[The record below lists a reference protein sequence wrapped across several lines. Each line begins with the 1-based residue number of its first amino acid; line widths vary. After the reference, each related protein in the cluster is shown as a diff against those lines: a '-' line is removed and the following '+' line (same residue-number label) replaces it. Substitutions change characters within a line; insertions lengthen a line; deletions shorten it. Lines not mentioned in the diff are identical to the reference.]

1 MHTDHVKMLYD
12 ISELN
17 NLFTESISIESFL
30 QKIVQMVAGHVNAD
44 VCSIYLYNESDK
56 ELVLKATVGL
66 KSDSV
71 NRVKLKLG
79 EGLVGLS
86 LLNRIPVCEKCA
98 EENPNFKFYPGI
110 NEEFFKSF
118 LAVPIVRGNIRIGV
132 MVVQRSEGKEFAE
145 QDILALRATAS
156 QLASMIE
163 NIKYIMSPGQKVY
176 ESEEET
182 NPEDLKFIKGRAGSA
197 GYAYSNVVISNKDE
211 SSDFTQYLNTE
222 EHYTIKQFD
231 AALKTTEIQMENL
244 QEKVEEKLEDA
255 ASLIFSAHLLM
266 LKDTSFTGSMRK
278 LIEKGEE
285 PLKAILRIYYD
296 YRDIFRNSP
305 SLLIREKVQDVED
318 ITKRI
323 INNLMQ
329 KDADVAGYSGR
340 IAVVRDILPSELL
353 AMSAENI
360 KGAILVSGGVTSHVS
375 ILARSLG
382 IPLVIADKPEL
393 LKLSSDT
400 KVLIDADLGNIYVNP
415 AEDIVESFER
425 KKKDK
430 GKIYSHELLSS
441 PSRTSDGKR
450 IYVMANLNLLSDLKN
465 IRQINNDGI
474 GLYRTEFPFII
485 RNNFPSEEEQFF
497 IYGKL
502 VSDMGDKPVTFRTL
516 DIGGDKILSYYRIDK
531 EENPFLGMRS
541 IRFSLSHRE
550 IFKQQIRAILRAGYE
565 YRIKLMFPMISSID
579 EFLLAKELV
588 HECIAELGK
597 EGFEHNSSPETGIMV
612 EIPSIVNI
620 IEAMAEEADFFS
632 IGTNDLIQYTLA
644 VDRTNEKVADLYIPH
659 HPAIL
664 KSLKRITDAGIK
676 SGIDVSICG
685 DMASDVRY
693 IPFLIGIGISV
704 LSVDSGYLPKVKSVI
719 SKLSFKEAETFANE
733 LLSKNRISEIDE
745 VIKSHNT
752 RLYGSELF
760 AE

>member
-17 NLFTESISIESFL
+17 NLFAESISIESFL
-30 QKIVQMVAGHVNAD
+30 QKIVQMVADHVNAE
-44 VCSIYLYNESDK
+44 VCSIYMYNESDK

-66 KSDSV
+66 KSDSI
-71 NRVKLKLG
+71 NNVKLKLG

-86 LLNRIPVCEKCA
+86 LLNRTPVCEKCG

-110 NEEFFKSF
+110 DEELFKSF
-118 LAVPIVRGNIRIGV
+118 LAVPILRGNIRIGV

-163 NIKYIMSPGQKVY
+163 NIKYIMSPDQKLY

-182 NPEDLKFIKGRAGSA
+182 DFEELKFIKGRTGSA
-197 GYAYSNVVISNKDE
+197 GYAYSNVVIINKE
-211 SSDFTQYLNTE
+211 QSTDFLLNLHTE
-222 EHYTIKQFD
+222 AHYTVDDFD
-231 AALKTTEIQMENL
+231 AALKTTEIQLENL

-278 LIEKGEE
+278 LIEEGEK
-285 PLKAILRIYYD
+285 PLKAILKIYND
-296 YRDIFRNSP
+296 YREIFRNSP
-305 SLLIREKVQDVED
+305 SPLIQEKVQDVED

-323 INNLMQ
+323 INNLAQ
-329 KDADVAGYSGR
+329 KDEAVKAYSDR
-340 IAVVRDILPSELL
+340 IAVVKDILPSELL

-360 KGAILVSGGVTSHVS
+360 KGIILVSGGVTSHVS

-382 IPLVIADKPEL
+382 IPLVIVDRPEL
-393 LKLSSDT
+393 LKLTSET
-400 KVLIDADLGNIYVNP
+400 KVLIDADLGNVYINP
-415 AEDIVESFER
+415 DGDIVDSFER
-425 KKKDK
+425 KKKDRC
-430 GKIYSHELLSS
+430 KIYSPELLSG
-441 PSRTSDGKR
+441 PSLTNDGKR
-450 IYVMANLNLLSDLKN
+450 VLVMANLNLLSDLKN
-465 IRQINNDGI
+465 IREIDNDGI

-502 VSDMGDKPVTFRTL
+502 VREMGDKPVTFRTL
-516 DIGGDKILSYYRIDK
+516 DIGGDKILSYYQIDK

-541 IRFSLSHRE
+541 IRFSLSHRD
-550 IFKQQIRAILRAGYE
+550 IFKQQIRAILRAGFK

-579 EFLLAKELV
+579 EFLSSKELV
-588 HECIAELGK
+588 SECITELAK
-597 EGFEHNSSPETGIMV
+597 EGFEHNSSPEIGIMV

-664 KSLKRITDAGIK
+664 KSLKRIADAGIK

-685 DMASDVRY
+685 DMASDIRY
-693 IPFLIGIGISV
+693 IPFLIGIGIPI
-704 LSVDSGYLPKVKSVI
+704 LSVDSGYLPKVKSFI
-719 SKLSFKEAETFANE
+719 SNLSFKEAENIANKM
-733 LLSKNRISEIDE
+733 LSKNRISEIDE
-745 VIKSHNT
+745 VIQSLDT
-752 RLYGSELF
+752 RIYESD
-760 AE
+760 